1 MPQEA
6 TVRSVAQAYRVIKQM
21 RLQGWEAGEECR
33 EAAREAIRAHLR
45 RRMLEARSQF
55 LAELQAREQADRAN
69 GSYGRH
75 LLTEM
80 GTVLLQVPRT
90 RSWSAA
96 GLLQAYRRRCVSVD
110 RAILG
115 CFLLG
120 LSTRK
125 VARALLPMLGER
137 ISAATVSTISK
148 SLDVAVGAFHRRRI
162 RQSYRVLVFDGV
174 VLARRTGAGAVRRP
188 VLVALGIRH
197 DGRKEIIDFRQAH
210 GESTQAWEAF
220 LSDLYRRGLSD
231 QGLEL
236 ICSDGGTGLRAA
248 LPLVYPHVPVQL
260 CWAHKARNILDKVR
274 RTDRPTVKRSLRA
287 ISHASG
293 LAEAKSAAARF
304 VRRWE
309 GLYPRA
315 VACLRQHLEDLL
327 HFFVFSTHP
336 WRTAARTTNA
346 IERRFREV
354 RRRTRPMGVM
364 ADRCSVER
372 ILYAVF
378 TYENLNAGTGTPL
391 ALTHNS

>member
-6 TVRSVAQAYRVIKQM
+6 TVRSVTQAYRVIKQM
-21 RLQGWEAGEECR
+21 RLHGWDAGQECR
-33 EAAREAIRAHLR
+33 AAAREAVRAHLR

-96 GLLQAYRRRCVSVD
+96 GLLHAYRRRCVSVD

-137 ISAATVSTISK
+137 ISAATVSNISK
-148 SLDVAVGAFHRRRI
+148 SLDTAVVAFHRRPI

-174 VLARRTGAGAVRRP
+174 VLTRKTGAGAVRRP

-197 DGRKEIIDFRQAH
+197 DGRKEVIDFRQAP

-220 LSDLYRRGLSD
+220 LSDLYRRGLS
-231 QGLEL
+231 GEALEL
-236 ICSDGGTGLRAA
+236 ICSDGGSGLRAA
-248 LPLVYPHVPVQL
+248 LPLVYPQVPIQL
-260 CWAHKARNILDKVR
+260 CWAHKARNVLDKVR
-274 RTDRPTVKRSLRA
+274 RSEQPAVKRSLRA

-293 LAEAKSAAARF
+293 LAEARSAAARF

-309 GLYPRA
+309 HLYPRA
-315 VACLRQHLEDLL
+315 VACLREHLEDLL
-327 HFFVFSTHP
+327 HFLAFSTDN
-336 WRTAARTTNA
+336 WRTASRTTNA

-372 ILYAVF
+372 ILYSVF
-378 TYENLNAGTGTPL
+378 AYENLNAGTGTPL

>member
-1 MPQEA
+1 MPLEA
-6 TVRSVAQAYRVIKQM
+6 TVRSVTQAYRVIKQM
-21 RLQGWEAGEECR
+21 RLQGWDAAEECR
-33 EAAREAIRAHLR
+33 AAAREAVRAHLR

-90 RSWSAA
+90 RMWSAV
-96 GLLQAYRRRCVSVD
+96 GLLQAYRRRSASVD

-125 VARALLPMLGER
+125 VARALLPMLGESV
-137 ISAATVSTISK
+137 SASTVSAISK
-148 SLDVAVGAFHRRRI
+148 SLDAAVAAFHRRRI

-174 VLARRTGAGAVRRP
+174 VLSRKTGAGAVRRP

-220 LSDLYRRGLSD
+220 LNDLYRRGLSGE
-231 QGLEL
+231 GLEL
-236 ICSDGGTGLRAA
+236 ICSDGGAGLRAA
-248 LPLVYPHVPVQL
+248 LPLVYPNVPVQL
-260 CWAHKARNILDKVR
+260 CWAHKARNVLDKVR
-274 RTDRPTVKRSLRA
+274 KTHRPAVKRSLRS
-287 ISHASG
+287 ISHAHG
-293 LAEAKSAAARF
+293 LAKARRAAARF
-304 VRRWE
+304 VRRWQD
-309 GLYPRA
+309 LYPRA
-315 VACLRQHLEDLL
+315 VACLREHLEDLL
-327 HFFVFSTHP
+327 HFFSFSSNA
-336 WRTAARTTNA
+336 WRTASRTTNA

-364 ADRCSVER
+364 ADRCSTER

>member
-1 MPQEA
+1 
-6 TVRSVAQAYRVIKQM
+6 
-21 RLQGWEAGEECR
+21 
-33 EAAREAIRAHLR
+33 
-45 RRMLEARSQF
+45 MLGARSEF
-55 LAELQAREQADRAN
+55 LSQLQAWEQVDRAN

-90 RSWSAA
+90 RRWSAA
-96 GLLQAYRRRCVSVD
+96 GLLQAYRRRSVSVD

-125 VARALLPMLGER
+125 VARALLPLLGER
-137 ISAATVSTISK
+137 VSAGTVSNISK
-148 SLDVAVGAFHRRRI
+148 GLDTAVAAFHRRQI
-162 RQSYRVLVFDGV
+162 RQGYRVLVFDGV
-174 VLARRTGAGAVRRP
+174 VLSRRTGAGAVRRP

-197 DGRKEIIDFRQAH
+197 DGRKEIIDFRQAQ

-220 LSDLYRRGLSD
+220 LNDLHRRGLGAE
-231 QGLEL
+231 GLEL

-260 CWAHKARNILDKVR
+260 CWAHKARNVLDKVR
-274 RTDRPTVKRSLRA
+274 RAEIPAVKRSLRA

-293 LAEAKSAAARF
+293 LAAARRAAARF

-309 GLYPRA
+309 SLYPRA
-315 VACLRQHLEDLL
+315 VACLRANLEDLL
-327 HFFVFSTHP
+327 HFFAFSSDS
-336 WRTAARTTNA
+336 WRTASRTTNA

>member
-6 TVRSVAQAYRVIKQM
+6 TVQSVSQAYRVIKQM
-21 RLQGWEAGEECR
+21 RLQGWDAGEECR
-33 EAAREAIRAHLR
+33 AAAREAVRAHLR
-45 RRMLEARSQF
+45 QRMLEARSKF
-55 LAELQAREQADRAN
+55 LAQLQAREQADRAN

-80 GTVLLQVPRT
+80 GTVLLEVPRT

-96 GLLQAYRRRCVSVD
+96 GLLQAYRRRSVSVD
-110 RAILG
+110 RAVLG

-125 VARALLPMLGER
+125 VASALLPMLGER
-137 ISAATVSTISK
+137 ISAGTVSNISK
-148 SLDVAVGAFHRRRI
+148 SLDTAVAAFHRRQI

-174 VLARRTGAGAVRRP
+174 VLARKTGAGAVRRP

-197 DGRKEIIDFRQAH
+197 DGRKEIIDFRQAQ
-210 GESTQAWEAF
+210 GESTQAWEVF
-220 LSDLYRRGLSD
+220 LNDLYRRGLGAE
-231 QGLEL
+231 GLEL

-260 CWAHKARNILDKVR
+260 CWAHKARNVLDKVR
-274 RTDRPTVKRSLRA
+274 RAQRPAVKHSLRA
-287 ISHASG
+287 ISHARG
-293 LAEAKSAAARF
+293 LAEARRAAARF

-309 GLYPRA
+309 SLYPRA
-315 VACLRQHLEDLL
+315 VACLRANLEDLL
-327 HFFVFSTHP
+327 HFFAFSVDS
-336 WRTAARTTNA
+336 WRTASRTTNA

>member
-1 MPQEA
+1 MPLEA

-21 RLQGWEAGEECR
+21 RLQGWDAGEEWR
-33 EAAREAIRAHLR
+33 AAAREAVRAHLR

-69 GSYGRH
+69 GNYGRQ

-80 GTVLLQVPRT
+80 GTVFLQVPRT
-90 RSWSAA
+90 RCWSAV
-96 GLLQAYRRRCVSVD
+96 GLLQAYRRRSLSVD

-125 VARALLPMLGER
+125 VARALLPMLGEGV
-137 ISAATVSTISK
+137 SAATVSNISK
-148 SLDVAVGAFHRRRI
+148 SLDVAVAAFHRRRI
-162 RQSYRVLVFDGV
+162 HQSYRILTFDGV
-174 VLARRTGAGAVRRP
+174 VLSRKTGAGAVRRP

-220 LSDLYRRGLSD
+220 LNDLYRRGLS
-231 QGLEL
+231 GENLEL

-248 LPLVYPHVPVQL
+248 LPLICPNVPVQL
-260 CWAHKARNILDKVR
+260 CWAHKARNVLDKVR
-274 RTDRPTVKRSLRA
+274 RAGRPAVKHSLRA

-293 LAEAKSAAARF
+293 LAAARRAAARF

-309 GLYPRA
+309 SLYPRA
-315 VACLRQHLEDLL
+315 VACLRANLEDLL
-327 HFFVFSTHP
+327 HFFAFSADS
-336 WRTAARTTNA
+336 WRTASRTTNA

>member
-1 MPQEA
+1 
-6 TVRSVAQAYRVIKQM
+6 M
-21 RLQGWEAGEECR
+21 RLQGWDAGEECR
-33 EAAREAIRAHLR
+33 AAAREAVREQLR

-55 LAELQAREQADRAN
+55 LAELQTREQADRAN
-69 GSYGRH
+69 GSYERQ

-80 GTVLLQVPRT
+80 GSVLLQVPRT
-90 RSWSAA
+90 RRWSAV
-96 GLLQAYRRRCVSVD
+96 GLLQAYRRRSASVD

-125 VARALLPMLGER
+125 VARALLPMLGETV
-137 ISAATVSTISK
+137 SAATVSNISK
-148 SLDVAVGAFHRRRI
+148 SLDAAVAAFHRRRI
-162 RQSYRVLVFDGV
+162 RQGYRVLVFDGV
-174 VLARRTGAGAVRRP
+174 VLSRRTGAGAVRRP
-188 VLVALGIRH
+188 VLVALGIRP

-220 LSDLYRRGLSD
+220 LNDLYGRGLNGE
-231 QGLEL
+231 GLEL

-248 LPLVYPHVPVQL
+248 LPLVYPNVPVQL
-260 CWAHKARNILDKVR
+260 CWAHKARNVLDKVR
-274 RTDRPTVKRSLRA
+274 KADRGAVKRSLRA

-293 LAEAKSAAARF
+293 LAKARSAAARF

-309 GLYPRA
+309 SLYPRA
-315 VACLRQHLEDLL
+315 VACLREHLEDLL
-327 HFFVFSTHP
+327 HFFSFSTNP
-336 WRTAARTTNA
+336 WRTASRTTNA

-364 ADRCSVER
+364 ADRCSTER

-378 TYENLNAGTGTPL
+378 SYENLNAGTGTPL
-391 ALTHNS
+391 ALTQNS

>member
-6 TVRSVAQAYRVIKQM
+6 TVQSVSQAYRVIKQM
-21 RLQGWEAGEECR
+21 RLQGWDAGEECR
-33 EAAREAIRAHLR
+33 AAAREAVRAHLR
-45 RRMLEARSQF
+45 QRMLEARSKF
-55 LAELQAREQADRAN
+55 LAQLQAREQADRAN

-80 GTVLLQVPRT
+80 GTVLLEVPRT

-96 GLLQAYRRRCVSVD
+96 GLLQAYRRRSVSVD
-110 RAILG
+110 RAVLG

-125 VARALLPMLGER
+125 VASALLPMLGER
-137 ISAATVSTISK
+137 ISAGTVSNISK
-148 SLDVAVGAFHRRRI
+148 SLDTAVAAFHRRQI

-174 VLARRTGAGAVRRP
+174 VLARKTGAGAVRRP

-197 DGRKEIIDFRQAH
+197 DGRKEIIDFRQAQ
-210 GESTQAWEAF
+210 GESTQAWEVF
-220 LSDLYRRGLSD
+220 LNDLYRRGLGAE
-231 QGLEL
+231 GLEL

-260 CWAHKARNILDKVR
+260 CWAHKARNVLDKVR
-274 RTDRPTVKRSLRA
+274 RAQRPAVKHSLRA
-287 ISHASG
+287 ISHARG
-293 LAEAKSAAARF
+293 LAEARRAAARF

-309 GLYPRA
+309 SLYPRA
-315 VACLRQHLEDLL
+315 VACLRANLEDLL
-327 HFFVFSTHP
+327 HFFAFSTDS
-336 WRTAARTTNA
+336 WRTASRTTNA

>member
-6 TVRSVAQAYRVIKQM
+6 TVRSVTQAYRVIKQM
-21 RLQGWEAGEECR
+21 RLQGWDAGEECR
-33 EAAREAIRAHLR
+33 AAAREAVRAHLR

-55 LAELQAREQADRAN
+55 LADLQAREQVDRAN
-69 GSYGRH
+69 GSYERH

-96 GLLQAYRRRCVSVD
+96 GLLQAYRRRSASVD

-137 ISAATVSTISK
+137 ISAATVSNISK
-148 SLDVAVGAFHRRRI
+148 ILDVAVAAFHRRPI
-162 RQSYRVLVFDGV
+162 RQSYRVLVLDGV
-174 VLARRTGAGAVRRP
+174 VLARKTGAGAVRRP

-197 DGRKEIIDFRQAH
+197 DGRKEIIDFRQAQ

-220 LSDLYRRGLSD
+220 LNDLYRRGLSGE
-231 QGLEL
+231 GLEL

-248 LPLVYPHVPVQL
+248 LPLVYPHLPVQL
-260 CWAHKARNILDKVR
+260 CWAHKARNVLDKVR
-274 RTDRPTVKRSLRA
+274 RTQRPAVKRTLRA

-293 LAEAKSAAARF
+293 LAQARSAAARF
-304 VRRWE
+304 VRKWE
-309 GLYPRA
+309 SLYPRA
-315 VACLRQHLEDLL
+315 VACLRAHLEDLL
-327 HFFVFSTHP
+327 HFFAFSSDS
-336 WRTAARTTNA
+336 WRTASRTTNA

-372 ILYAVF
+372 ILYSVF
-378 TYENLNAGTGTPL
+378 SYENLNAGTGTPL

>member
-6 TVRSVAQAYRVIKQM
+6 TVRSVTQAYRVIKQM
-21 RLQGWEAGEECR
+21 RLQGWDAGEECR
-33 EAAREAIRAHLR
+33 AAAREAVRAHLR

-55 LAELQAREQADRAN
+55 LADLQAREQVDRAN
-69 GSYGRH
+69 GSYERH

-96 GLLQAYRRRCVSVD
+96 GLLQAYRRRSASVD

-137 ISAATVSTISK
+137 ISAATVSNISK
-148 SLDVAVGAFHRRRI
+148 SLDVAVAAFHRRPI
-162 RQSYRVLVFDGV
+162 RQSYRVLVLDGV
-174 VLARRTGAGAVRRP
+174 VLARKTGAGAVRRP

-197 DGRKEIIDFRQAH
+197 DGRKEIIDFRQAQ

-220 LSDLYRRGLSD
+220 LNDLYRRGLSGE
-231 QGLEL
+231 GLEL

-248 LPLVYPHVPVQL
+248 LPLVYPHLPVQL
-260 CWAHKARNILDKVR
+260 CWAHKARNVLDKVR
-274 RTDRPTVKRSLRA
+274 RTQRPAVKRTLRA

-293 LAEAKSAAARF
+293 LAQARSAAARF
-304 VRRWE
+304 VRKWE
-309 GLYPRA
+309 SLYPRA
-315 VACLRQHLEDLL
+315 VACLRAHLEDLL
-327 HFFVFSTHP
+327 HFFAFSSDS
-336 WRTAARTTNA
+336 WRTASRTTNA

-372 ILYAVF
+372 ILYSVF
-378 TYENLNAGTGTPL
+378 SYENLNAGTGTPL

>member
-6 TVRSVAQAYRVIKQM
+6 TVRSVAQAYQVIKQM
-21 RLQGWEAGEECR
+21 RLQGWDVGEECR
-33 EAAREAIRAHLR
+33 EAAREAVRAQLR
-45 RRMLEARSQF
+45 QRMLDARSRF
-55 LAELQAREQADRAN
+55 LSELQTREQGERAN
-69 GSYGRH
+69 GSYQRH

-80 GTVLLQVPRT
+80 GSVLLEVPRT
-90 RSWSAA
+90 RTWSAV
-96 GLLQAYRRRCVSVD
+96 GLLQAYRRRSVSVD

-125 VARALLPMLGER
+125 VAHALLPMLGER
-137 ISAATVSTISK
+137 ISASTVSSISK
-148 SLDVAVGAFHRRRI
+148 GLDVAVAAFHRRRI

-174 VLARRTGAGAVRRP
+174 VLARKTGAGAVRRP

-220 LSDLYRRGLSD
+220 LNDLYRRGLSSE
-231 QGLEL
+231 GLEL
-236 ICSDGGTGLRAA
+236 ICSDGGSGLRAA
-248 LPLVYPHVPVQL
+248 LPLVYPQVPVQL
-260 CWAHKARNILDKVR
+260 CWAHKTRNVLDKMR
-274 RTDRPTVKRSLRA
+274 KADSLAAKRGLHA

-293 LAEAKSAAARF
+293 LAQARSAAARF
-304 VRRWE
+304 VRRWHT
-309 GLYPRA
+309 LYPRA
-315 VACLRQHLEDLL
+315 VGCLREHLEDLL
-327 HFFVFSTHP
+327 HFFAFSAES
-336 WRTAARTTNA
+336 WRTASRTTNA

-372 ILYAVF
+372 ILYSVF

-391 ALTHNS
+391 ALTQNS

>member
-1 MPQEA
+1 MPLEA
-6 TVRSVAQAYRVIKQM
+6 TVRSVTQAFRVIKQM
-21 RLQGWEAGEECR
+21 RLQGWDAAEECR
-33 EAAREAIRAHLR
+33 AAAREAVRAQLR

-55 LAELQAREQADRAN
+55 LADLQSREQSDRAN
-69 GSYGRH
+69 GSYGRQ

-90 RSWSAA
+90 RSWSAV
-96 GLLQAYRRRCVSVD
+96 GLLQAYRRRSASVD

-125 VARALLPMLGER
+125 VARALLPMLGEAV
-137 ISAATVSTISK
+137 SPATVSNISK
-148 SLDVAVGAFHRRRI
+148 SLDVAVAAFHRRRI
-162 RQSYRVLVFDGV
+162 HQSYRVLVFDGV
-174 VLARRTGAGAVRRP
+174 VLSRKTGAGAVRRP
-188 VLVALGIRH
+188 VLVALGIRP

-220 LSDLYRRGLSD
+220 LNDLHRRGLSGE
-231 QGLEL
+231 GLEL

-260 CWAHKARNILDKVR
+260 CWAHKARNVLDKVR
-274 RTDRPTVKRSLRA
+274 KTDRGAVKRSLRA

-293 LAEAKSAAARF
+293 LANARSAAARF
-304 VRRWE
+304 VRRWA

-315 VACLRQHLEDLL
+315 VACLREHLEDLL
-327 HFFVFSTHP
+327 HFFSFSGTI
-336 WRTAARTTNA
+336 WRTASRTTNA

-364 ADRCSVER
+364 ADRCSTER

>member
-6 TVRSVAQAYRVIKQM
+6 TARSVTQAYRVIKQM
-21 RLQGWEAGEECR
+21 RLQGWDAGQECR
-33 EAAREAIRAHLR
+33 AAAREAVRALLR
-45 RRMLEARSQF
+45 RRMLDARTQF
-55 LAELQAREQADRAN
+55 LSELQGREQGDRAN
-69 GSYGRH
+69 GNYRRH

-80 GTVLLQVPRT
+80 GSVLLEVPRT

-96 GLLQAYRRRCVSVD
+96 GLLEAYRRRSVSVD

-125 VARALLPMLGER
+125 VAQALLPMLGER
-137 ISAATVSTISK
+137 ISASTVSSISK
-148 SLDVAVGAFHRRRI
+148 GLDVAVGAFHRRRI

-174 VLARRTGAGAVRRP
+174 VLARKTGAGAVRRP

-210 GESTQAWEAF
+210 GESTQAWEA
-220 LSDLYRRGLSD
+220 LLNDLYRRGLSGE
-231 QGLEL
+231 GLEL
-236 ICSDGGTGLRAA
+236 ICSDGGSGLRAA
-248 LPLVYPHVPVQL
+248 LPLVYPQVPVQL
-260 CWAHKARNILDKVR
+260 CWAHKTRNVLDKIR
-274 RTDRPTVKRSLRA
+274 KADSAAAKRGLHA

-293 LAEAKSAAARF
+293 LAEARSAAARF
-304 VRRWE
+304 ARRWQT
-309 GLYPRA
+309 LYPRA

-327 HFFVFSTHP
+327 HFFAFSAER
-336 WRTAARTTNA
+336 WRTASRTTNA

-372 ILYAVF
+372 ILYSVF